1 MSSRAKKEIFSW
13 GKSLLAALGI
23 AFIVRTFVFA
33 PYIVEGASM
42 EPTLHNH
49 EKIFVARLTITGDIK
64 RGEIIII
71 KGKEENYVKRVIGL
85 PGDTVEMK
93 NDQLLINDKV
103 FKEPYLSHNL
113 KMAQKLGSRLT
124 GDFGPIIV
132 PRHHYF
138 VMGDNRF
145 IQQGQ
150 PQWSWIY

>member
-1 MSSRAKKEIFSW
+1 
-13 GKSLLAALGI
+13 
-23 AFIVRTFVFA
+23 
-33 PYIVEGASM
+33 M
-42 EPTLHNH
+42 EPALHNQ
-49 EKIFVARLTITGDIK
+49 EKMFVNKSVDFSRWDIV
-64 RGEIIII
+64 II
-71 KGKEENYVKRVIGL
+71 KGQVDNYVKRVIGF
-85 PGDTVEMK
+85 PGDKAEMK